1 MSTHFCKLFDDR
13 KVQGKKLKVP
23 KKRAKYFDVLLQI
36 SIIKGAFIYFGNCHQ
51 AYTNAA
57 IPAYDLRALYDHGSG
72 ELSPRFD
79 HRFPSF
85 EVTFAIEPEWLSCC
99 RQTHLAVEA

>member
-1 MSTHFCKLFDDR
+1 MYLSAYESKP
-13 KVQGKKLKVP
+13 GAA
-23 KKRAKYFDVLLQI
+23 RAPQPGFIPL
-36 SIIKGAFIYFGNCHQ
+36 AFITAVAAALSGTATGMRCRGRS
-51 AYTNAA
+51 TGSLPA